1 MLFSENQSLSTFCN
15 EQEGSECS
23 WIPKSL
29 PDKHFDQSEEVRWGL
44 NRQFVHLRQQRKWGG
59 KCSLARSQLYKR
71 GCHKQYWK
79 HYRTNNYFEW
89 LMCWVECFCNKLV
102 FSLQFCVFLRFYP
115 LSICLFF
122 KFLPPSPQRTY
133 ISQIYSSM
141 FDAGPVLWGLTKQ
154 SWDINTSLQKKN

>member
-1 MLFSENQSLSTFCN
+1 MLFSENQPLSTFCN
-15 EQEGSECS
+15 AQEGSECS

-71 GCHKQYWK
+71 GCHKPYWK

-102 FSLQFCVFLRFYP
+102 FFSSILCVFTFLP
-115 LSICLFF
+115 SINLSIFAIFYHHPHSEHIFPKFIQACLMQA
-122 KFLPPSPQRTY
+122 PCYGDWPNRVG
-133 ISQIYSSM
+133 I
-141 FDAGPVLWGLTKQ
+141 
-154 SWDINTSLQKKN
+154 